1 MEHDAEAFAFG
12 KNWAKFVR
20 NHLTEERLEISRR
33 KLLEA
38 LGRPDLEG
46 ATFLDA
52 GCGSGIH
59 SLAAVRSGAAT
70 VVSFDVDPDSVAATR
85 RVREAFGA
93 SRAWEVLEGSVLDER
108 FVATL
113 APADVVYSWGV
124 LHHTGDLWS
133 AIRLAASRVVPGGVF
148 FIAVY
153 IRDERTDHW
162 IAVKKTYNRASWFGR
177 RRLELAYVWDTFVR
191 GHNLGGLY
199 ASLRYVL
206 GYRRSRG
213 MEFWTDVRDWLG
225 GWPYEPATVNEVCDF
240 CEAELGFER
249 IKVVTGEANVE
260 YLFRRPATTNGTYH
274 LRV

>member
-1 MEHDAEAFAFG
+1 MEQETQTFAFG

-20 NHLTEERLEISRR
+20 NHLNEERLEISRR
-33 KLLEA
+33 KLLDT

-46 ATFLDA
+46 ATFLDV

-59 SLAAVRSGAAT
+59 SLAALRAGAASM
-70 VVSFDVDPDSVAATR
+70 VSFDVDPDSVATTR
-85 RVREAFGA
+85 RVRETFEA
-93 SRAWEVLEGSVLDER
+93 SPRWEVIEGSVLDER
-108 FVATL
+108 FVTSL
-113 APADVVYSWGV
+113 TPADVVYSWGV

-153 IRDERTDHW
+153 IRDERSDHW
-162 IAVKKTYNRASWFGR
+162 IAVKKAYNRASWFGR
-177 RRLELAYVWDTFVR
+177 RRIESAYVWDTFVR
-191 GHNLGGLY
+191 GHNLGGLF
-199 ASLRYVL
+199 ASFRYVL

-225 GWPYEPATVNEVCDF
+225 GWPYEPATVDEICAF
-240 CEAELGFER
+240 CEGELGLER

-260 YLFRRPATTNGTYH
+260 YLFHRPTATS
-274 LRV
+274 